1 MTTVTE
7 ALVSVLNYYVP
18 ENMIPYPNELD
29 NSWYFNGPN
38 LVITANTTVSP
49 DGSTTADT
57 VDDQDGVA
65 ASALFIPNQ
74 AIAAD
79 STLRHAILYLKQGT
93 ASETRVLVQ
102 LTGGPSVIN
111 DVTIDW
117 TASPP
122 AATFNDGS
130 GTFEED
136 ENGFYKLVMPLQNA
150 NSTQITFAMYAAGE
164 TGSATG
170 SVITWGWSISTE
182 TGICDKRIYNLVMA
196 DASNK
201 PTAVVQKAAQTRVN
215 TMSDSGGSGV
225 ENARSRITIYAKTI
239 SEAETQ
245 QEYCRKALMET
256 EALKATPL
264 MNLDD
269 FDDGT
274 KLYQVIVDYSIWY
287 RH

>member
-7 ALVSVLNYYVP
+7 ALISVLNYYVP
-18 ENMIPYPNELD
+18 ENLIPYPNELD

-74 AIAAD
+74 TIAAD

-93 ASETRVLVQ
+93 ALETRVLAQ

-122 AATFNDGS
+122 TATYNDGS
-130 GTFEED
+130 GTFEAD

-150 NSTQITFAMYAAGE
+150 NSTQLSFLLYAAGE

-170 SVITWGWSISTE
+170 SVITWGWSVSTE

-196 DASNK
+196 DTQNK
-201 PTAVVQKAAQTRVN
+201 PTAVVQKVAQTRVN
-215 TMSDSGGSGV
+215 TMADSGGSGV